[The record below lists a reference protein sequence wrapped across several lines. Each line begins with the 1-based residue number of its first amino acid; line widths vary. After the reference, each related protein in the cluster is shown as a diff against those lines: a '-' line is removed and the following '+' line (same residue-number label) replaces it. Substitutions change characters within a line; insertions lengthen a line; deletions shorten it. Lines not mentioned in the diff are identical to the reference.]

1 MVLSP
6 AEMIISTS
14 GLNNLLRHRRACRDL
29 SCAVGCFCLMLS
41 FYPVPAQVRG
51 ATPQSPS
58 LASPQLKRS
67 EGAIPHKLEWR
78 RRFQSQAVLLPV
90 GAADESGALW
100 LITHAGLGKP
110 KEYVTRID
118 PEGNVTGNYE
128 PQVPLNVAEWVSDL
142 SPATSGHRAGLLA
155 SLASGGQQQT
165 FEGAFFLPL
174 GPNGVGA
181 PRRVAG
187 RGPQFPTLVGAGDGE
202 FIAAGDQEP
211 LTLLKLDSEGTVI
224 WRRSF
229 SRKLVLPAI
238 AVSADRKILVVSQ
251 GGRYLQLQLL
261 DAAGHLLV
269 SKQIAA
275 EQGLTAA
282 ILMDAGPFS

>member
-1 MVLSP
+1 
-6 AEMIISTS
+6 
-14 GLNNLLRHRRACRDL
+14 
-29 SCAVGCFCLMLS
+29 MLS

-100 LITHAGLGKP
+100 LITHAGPGKP

-211 LTLLKLDSEGTVI
+211 LTLLNLDSEGTVI

-251 GGRYLQLQLL
+251 GGNYLQLQLL